1 MKKEAERDVVKPKI
15 CKLEASEDADVKKYY
30 KGVTNTKNDTIIEKE
45 PDTKNENDIK
55 KETNIEK
62 EPDSKKQTNAK
73 MKMKPTRLG
82 PRSRLTSSNN
92 ATVSFFLNS
101 IHTSNLFFKISR
113 DSLFSFS
120 PFSFSLVISFCCRTH
135 LRDSSKN

>member
-82 PRSRLTSSNN
+82 PRSRLASSNN
-92 ATVSFFLNS
+92 ATVSFF
-101 IHTSNLFFKISR
+101 
-113 DSLFSFS
+113 
-120 PFSFSLVISFCCRTH
+120 
-135 LRDSSKN
+135 

>member
-30 KGVTNTKNDTIIEKE
+30 KGVTNTKNDTNIEKE

-62 EPDSKKQTNAK
+62 EPDTKKQTNAK

-92 ATVSFFLNS
+92 ATVSFLKIQS
-101 IHTSNLFFKISR
+101 IGTIY
-113 DSLFSFS
+113 
-120 PFSFSLVISFCCRTH
+120 
-135 LRDSSKN
+135 SSKFCGIFFCFPTFFIIFQFLLPDASLRQF